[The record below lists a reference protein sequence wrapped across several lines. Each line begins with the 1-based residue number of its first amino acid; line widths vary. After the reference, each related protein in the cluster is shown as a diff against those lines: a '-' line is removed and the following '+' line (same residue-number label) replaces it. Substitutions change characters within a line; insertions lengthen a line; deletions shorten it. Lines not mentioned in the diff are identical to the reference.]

1 MFYHIAG
8 ELILTDLNYAV
19 IDCGGVGYK
28 ITISGNTLGKISGH
42 RGEKIRLYT
51 HLVVREDEFELYGFF
66 EPEELAAF
74 RMLISVSGVGPKAAM
89 SVLTLLPP
97 AKFALAVTMEDA
109 KLLSKAQGVGA
120 KTAARIILD
129 LKDKISKKIT
139 SESPSDYPIR
149 TNTDGNKFSDAQN
162 TLMVLGYS
170 RSEAAAALRGVDT
183 ESLGL
188 EDIIRE
194 SLKKMLKN

>member
-28 ITISGNTLGKISGH
+28 ITVSGNTLGKISGH

-51 HLVVREDEFELYGFF
+51 HLAVREDEFELYGFF

-97 AKFALAVTMEDA
+97 AKFALAVTMEDT
-109 KLLSKAQGVGA
+109 KLLSRAQGVGA

-139 SESPSDYPIR
+139 SESVTDYPVR
-149 TNTDGNKFSDAQN
+149 TNADNNKFSDAQN

-183 ESLGL
+183 ESMGL